1 MASFQLTDDLLT
13 GIEAVDE
20 QHRILFDLANQV
32 VETSDGAKGKAF
44 FERTSAFLKEYVCYH
59 FACEEMVML
68 EHHYPKVEAHSQ
80 RHASLRAELATLV
93 LDPNV
98 EGSAKKLNAQLCFFI
113 EDLVVQ
119 HVRTWD
125 REMAAFYRA
134 HHIRISLP
142 SASALA
148 QADSK
153 SAVVSADIDDIL
165 ANRKSRPR

>member
-20 QHRILFDLANQV
+20 QHRILFELANDV
-32 VETSDGAKGKAF
+32 VETSDEKRGSAF
-44 FERTSAFLKEYVCYH
+44 FERTSAFLKEYIYYH

-68 EHHYPKVEAHSQ
+68 EHHYPKLEAHSQ

-93 LDPNV
+93 LDPSA
-98 EGSAKKLNAQLCFFI
+98 EGSVKKLNAQLCFFI

-134 HHIRISLP
+134 QNIRISLP
-142 SASALA
+142 SASTLA

-153 SAVVSADIDDIL
+153 SAVVPAEIDEIL

>member
-13 GIEAVDE
+13 GIDDVDA
-20 QHRILFDLANQV
+20 QHRILFELANDV
-32 VETSDGAKGKAF
+32 VETSDEKKGRAF
-44 FERTSAFLKEYVCYH
+44 FERTSTFLKEYVAYH
-59 FACEEMVML
+59 FASEEMVML

-93 LDPNV
+93 LDPNAD
-98 EGSAKKLNAQLCFFI
+98 GAIKKLNAQLCFFI
-113 EDLVVQ
+113 EDFIAQ

-134 HHIRISLP
+134 HNIRISLP
-142 SASALA
+142 SASTLA
-148 QADSK
+148 QADPK
-153 SAVVSADIDDIL
+153 SAVVPADIDAIL